1 MKKVFLPILIL
12 FLGISNYFG
21 QCGIS
26 LSTSKQKFCSDE
38 SAILTA
44 FTQELKSIP
53 NFSETKEFFRIKDLN
68 LNQSTISLITDG
80 LLPLGTGY
88 SLKAFK
94 DTTTMYF
101 NDNTELKKVNVT
113 SGKISISITTDLKQD
128 LKVVFELPYF
138 KINGIKIKDSILISG
153 VSTNTGSETFTKT
166 IDLSNSEIDFT
177 SGNINKVNSI
187 AYVITPSF
195 KISTKILSNN
205 ETGTLKIDLK
215 DLKYTENVEYKWYFN
230 NTLIK
235 DKITPNIEV
244 NKSGNYKIIISS
256 LNCLPAEKTINLEV
270 VDRPIKNISILGNLT
285 FCDGDSVKLKAL
297 GTGAAYLWSDNTTKS
312 NVFKATKSGDYFVN
326 ITNDICSVKSDII
339 KVVVNPKPTLKLNIN
354 KLDTTIVIGNKL
366 TLKASGAKEY
376 LWNNQSKLDSIVLKE
391 AGKYSVTGKNEFGC
405 SSSVNFE
412 LKLREKGVG
421 LESLNTL
428 QLSISPNPV
437 SEILTVAVDNFK
449 NNTLKIVDLKGNQI
463 LTQPLTDNKTE
474 INVNSFAK
482 GIYLVNISDNANT
495 VLNTKRFVVE

>member
-1 MKKVFLPILIL
+1 MKIVNNQNLTKALI
-12 FLGISNYFG
+12 
-21 QCGIS
+21 
-26 LSTSKQKFCSDE
+26 
-38 SAILTA
+38 
-44 FTQELKSIP
+44 
-53 NFSETKEFFRIKDLN
+53 
-68 LNQSTISLITDG
+68 
-80 LLPLGTGY
+80 
-88 SLKAFK
+88 
-94 DTTTMYF
+94 
-101 NDNTELKKVNVT
+101 T
-113 SGKISISITTDLKQD
+113 SGKLIFKFYSDLKQETTFD
-128 LKVVFELPYF
+128 LEFPTLQKDGQVFKVS
-138 KINGIKIKDSILISG
+138 IKIDANELASLKNPII
-153 VSTNTGSETFTKT
+153 KT
-166 IDLSNSEIDFT
+166 IDLTKIFANLATDGGKIKYILKPNLYIRNKYLSSKEQVIMKIELNDFKFSSGYSYFWYKDDKIVTALNDLVSIRATESGKYKVVVKSEGLCPEMSDEIII
-177 SGNINKVNSI
+177 SKII
-187 AYVITPSF
+187 QPSKTL
-195 KISTKILSNN
+195 KISTEKSLCQ
-205 ETGTLKIDLK
+205 GDTL
-215 DLKYTENVEYKWYFN
+215 T
-230 NTLIK
+230 
-235 DKITPNIEV
+235 ITSLEP
-244 NKSGNYKIIISS
+244 SS
-256 LNCLPAEKTINLEV
+256 YV
-270 VDRPIKNISILGNLT
+270 
-285 FCDGDSVKLKAL
+285 
-297 GTGAAYLWSDNTTKS
+297 YLWSDNTTKS